1 MTGQELD
8 QHSKIQKTKAKG
20 YILLKKGQRRRQ
32 KALSFLH
39 KGIINNNSFTL
50 ELLSINN
57 IITSQKTD
65 RGILS
70 SRRQSRR
77 VKMRKIYPA

>member
-1 MTGQELD
+1 MTSQELD
-8 QHSKIQKTKAKG
+8 QHSKISTTKASG
-20 YILLKKGQRRRQ
+20 CILLKQGQRQRQ

-50 ELLSINN
+50 ELVINKN

-65 RGILS
+65 RYS
-70 SRRQSRR
+70 
-77 VKMRKIYPA
+77 KIPTTKSKGKK